1 MKDKIVSWFLRNI
14 MLPRIEDVENPGF
27 IVLRLAGKKSE
38 TYLRELMFSEDL
50 LASIEKNAVSRYGD
64 VGRQAMYSAGKKFGW
79 EYASASNF
87 NRKGSITTQ
96 EMESLSF
103 NLVRYIECSFASG
116 LTHELDLKND
126 LFKISMDNFVI
137 CSKDGLGYLMS
148 SGGIAGIWGYM
159 MNDKSVEGVEPKCQG
174 RGDKM
179 CEVVCAPSA
188 VLKKNGHSV
197 KFTESNLI
205 DRKLTPDYLSL
216 NKISKVSY
224 ATKSLKDMVSSGI
237 FEYGHGIM
245 KFKDNRYFLLE
256 ASCIYLIEKQL
267 AALDGGEDMIF
278 NAAFDFGSSLIKKG
292 KQNMSFI
299 TDYMSALGWGDVYVS
314 IKDGKYRAIS
324 SFYPWTEYVKDSKF
338 IIFRG
343 LVSGMISEITGKT
356 VKLNNVQSSLASGH
370 LDLIIS

>member
-14 MLPRIEDVENPGF
+14 MLPRIEDIENPGF

-38 TYLRELMFSEDL
+38 TYLRELMFPEDL
-50 LASIEKNAVSRYGD
+50 LASIEKKAVSKYGET
-64 VGRQAMYSAGKKFGW
+64 GKQAMYSAGKKFGW
-79 EYASASNF
+79 EYASASTF
-87 NRKGSITTQ
+87 NRKGESTPQ
-96 EMESLSF
+96 EMESFSF

-126 LFKISMDNFVI
+126 LFKINMDKFVI

-159 MNDKSVEGVEPKCQG
+159 MNDKSVEGIELKCQG

-179 CEVVCAPSA
+179 CEVVCAPGA
-188 VLKKNGHSV
+188 TLKKLGYDP
-197 KFTESNLI
+197 KFSELNLT
-205 DRKLTPDYLSL
+205 DNKLTSEYLAL

-256 ASCIYLIEKQL
+256 SGCIYLIEKQL
-267 AALDGGEDMIF
+267 TALEGGEDLIF
-278 NAAFDFGSSLIKKG
+278 DSAFEFGSSLIKKG
-292 KQNMSFI
+292 RQNMAFI

-314 IKDGKYRAIS
+314 VKNQEYRVVS
-324 SFYPWTEYVKDSKF
+324 SFYPWTSYAKDSKF
-338 IIFRG
+338 ITFRG
-343 LVSGMISEITGKT
+343 LVSGMISEIVGKQI
-356 VKLNNVQSSLASGH
+356 KLANVQSSLVSGH
-370 LDLIIS
+370 LDLIVS